1 MQESNNK
8 EFKQGSVWLAVAQRL
23 SYVDKDMLNVPQT
36 WDTKG
41 QGSACTIFNS
51 LQHSFSK
58 SYCFSFKNAFKNIRD
73 TKLVTDL
80 LLRNSSCTFPHFAI
94 KTGHQFIFLYIL
106 EISTLRCFKQYPEHV
121 YKLKEGQINWKTKTM
136 DIRN

>member
-73 TKLVTDL
+73 TNLVTDL

-106 EISTLRCFKQYPEHV
+106 EIPTLRCFKQYPEHV